1 MFEGDRSNQNNPS
14 THHVRFRFS
23 EENWKYQMPVRTKD
37 LDKAIAEVIGT
48 FEGVDEII
56 ALLREGIVN
65 YIQRKD
71 ILAVLPTG

>member
-14 THHVRFRFS
+14 THHVRFRFL

-37 LDKAIAEVIGT
+37 LDKAISEVIGT
-48 FEGVDEII
+48 FEGVEEII
-56 ALLREGIVN
+56 ALLREGIV
-65 YIQRKD
+65 RKD